1 MKKSVVLLVL
11 TSALLVG
18 CRRGVLPTSS
28 EQSITGD
35 APTSVTSQTPAT
47 STAPSSITGAT
58 SASSA
63 TTSSSQSS
71 SSTKPTS
78 STTTSHSSS
87 TSEGGEREGDWF
99 DEHYYY
105 SDLGYYA
112 MGAPKN
118 ASNPINL
125 KTTLSEDASSWYNYA
140 FTDDIGDFRFIYRNS
155 CDDGETGHKTSVSW
169 YGNEAGGLKFAQNG
183 NGFGSPK
190 FTHTGAKLEIRIGIS
205 QLTNNSEEP
214 KKNKDTAYVYFF
226 DTNDNYLGKYTIAEG
241 KISSSTTEIKFYWTE
256 NAASVAYFEFR
267 INALP
272 YKNSQC
278 YNLGV
283 GYCNFKSWER
293 A

>member
-1 MKKSVVLLVL
+1 MKKSVVLLVF
-11 TSALLVG
+11 TSTLLIG
-18 CRRGVLPTSS
+18 CRRNVSPTSS
-28 EQSITGD
+28 VE
-35 APTSVTSQTPAT
+35 PTSDNPTTVTSEAPITTVSPTSGTTATTNVGQTS
-47 STAPSSITGAT
+47 STTHTSSI
-58 SASSA
+58 
-63 TTSSSQSS
+63 TSSSQ
-71 SSTKPTS
+71 T
-78 STTTSHSSS
+78 S
-87 TSEGGEREGDWF
+87 TSAEGGEREGEWF

-118 ASNPINL
+118 ADNPINL
-125 KTTLSEDASSWYNYA
+125 VTTLSADESSWYNYA
-140 FTDDIGDFRFIYRNS
+140 FEDEMGDFRFIYRNS
-155 CDDGETGHKTSVSW
+155 CDDGETGHKCSPSW
-169 YGNEAGGLKFAQNG
+169 YSNDKGGIKLSQNG

-190 FTHTGAKLEIRIGIS
+190 FTHTGEKLEIRIGIS
-205 QLTNNSEEP
+205 QLTNNSETP

-226 DTNDNYLGKYTIAEG
+226 DTNDNYLGKYTIEEG
-241 KISSSTTEIKFYWTE
+241 SITSSTQQIRFYWTT

-283 GYCNFKSWER
+283 SYCNFKSWER

>member
-1 MKKSVVLLVL
+1 MKKSVALLVL

-28 EQSITGD
+28 EQSITSD
-35 APTSVTSQTPAT
+35 TPTSVTSQTPAT
-47 STAPSSITGAT
+47 SSNPT
-58 SASSA
+58 SGTTA
-63 TTSSSQSS
+63 TTSVTPTN
-71 SSTKPTS
+71 STTHTTS
-78 STTTSHSSS
+78 STNTTSSHSTT
-87 TSEGGEREGDWF
+87 TSEGGEREGEWF

-118 ASNPINL
+118 ADSPINL
-125 KTTLSEDASSWYNYA
+125 KTTLSADESSWFNYE
-140 FTDDIGDFRFIYRNS
+140 FDTETEELDNFRYIYKNS
-155 CDDGETGHKTSVSW
+155 CDDGVSGHKCGADW
-169 YGNEAGGLKFAQNG
+169 FNNDKGGLKFDQVAT
-183 NGFGSPK
+183 GFGSPK
-190 FTHTGAKLEIRIGIS
+190 FTHTGEKLEIRIGIS
-205 QLTNNSEEP
+205 QLINNSETP

-226 DTNDNYLGKYTIAEG
+226 DASDNYLGKYTIEEG
-241 KISSSTTEIKFYWTE
+241 TITSSTQQVRFYWTT

>member
-1 MKKSVVLLVL
+1 MKKSIVLLVL
-11 TSALLVG
+11 TSTLLIG
-18 CRRGVLPTSS
+18 CRRNVSPTSS
-28 EQSITGD
+28 VDPSSSDT
-35 APTSVTSQTPAT
+35 PTTVTSQTPITTVSPTSGTTAT
-47 STAPSSITGAT
+47 TSIGQTSSTTHTSSN
-58 SASSA
+58 
-63 TTSSSQSS
+63 TSSSQ
-71 SSTKPTS
+71 T
-78 STTTSHSSS
+78 S
-87 TSEGGEREGDWF
+87 TSAEGGEREGEWF

-118 ASNPINL
+118 ADNPINL

-155 CDDGETGHKTSVSW
+155 CDDGETGHKTSVAW
-169 YGNEAGGLKFAQNG
+169 YGNEAGGLKFTQNG

-190 FTHTGAKLEIRIGIS
+190 FTHTGEKLEIRIGIS
-205 QLTNNSEEP
+205 QLTNNSETP

-226 DTNDNYLGKYTIAEG
+226 DTNDNYLGKYTIEEG
-241 KISSSTTEIKFYWTE
+241 SITSSTQQIRFYWTT

-278 YNLGV
+278 YNVGV
-283 GYCNFKSWER
+283 SYCNFKSWER